1 MINGK
6 PEDEKMSGRPRLC
19 WLEGNL
25 DKLKRMGV
33 RGIEKIGEE
42 LSWRPEPYTSSKKE
56 EATTTS

>member
-25 DKLKRMGV
+25 NKLKRMGV

-42 LSWRPEPYTSSKKE
+42 LS
-56 EATTTS
+56 